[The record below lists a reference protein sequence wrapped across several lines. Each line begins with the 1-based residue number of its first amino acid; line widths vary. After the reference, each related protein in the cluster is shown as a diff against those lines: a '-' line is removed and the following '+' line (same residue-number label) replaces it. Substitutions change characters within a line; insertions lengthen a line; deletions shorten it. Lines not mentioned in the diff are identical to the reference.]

1 VLVVRHSRV
10 EREVTPF
17 ARSDEDLSDHRRLPR
32 VCFRRYAKLPTSC
45 GFTPVLPGEDS
56 GHGPQALYRDQL
68 RTIRKDRK
76 LTQEEL
82 AALIGRSVDAISN
95 IERGKGLPSLGTLEA
110 IAVKLQLPI
119 SEFFELARGRGRQND
134 KGIALF
140 THFHELGR
148 TLSDRDLEIAAKQL
162 EALVS
167 RAT

>member
-1 VLVVRHSRV
+1 MPNSRLLAVSRQFCPEKTPAMDLKRHI
-10 EREVTPF
+10 
-17 ARSDEDLSDHRRLPR
+17 AI
-32 VCFRRYAKLPTSC
+32 K
-45 GFTPVLPGEDS
+45 
-56 GHGPQALYRDQL
+56 L
-68 RTIRKDRK
+68 RTIRQDRK

-134 KGIALF
+134 KRIALI

-148 TLSDRDLEIAAKQL
+148 TLSDRDLEIAVKQL

>member
-1 VLVVRHSRV
+1 M
-10 EREVTPF
+10 
-17 ARSDEDLSDHRRLPR
+17 DLK
-32 VCFRRYAKLPTSC
+32 RYIAIK
-45 GFTPVLPGEDS
+45 
-56 GHGPQALYRDQL
+56 L

-134 KGIALF
+134 KRIALI